1 MSDELG
7 SLLNAVD
14 NLCNILFV
22 EPKLGV
28 LYMFAFM
35 ASAIALNSMARDCK
49 PSRSDKLMMVLI
61 SIGGI
66 YNCTAFIITFVP
78 WLCTFLTNQ

>member
-22 EPKLGV
+22 ESKLGV

-49 PSRSDKLMMVLI
+49 PSRSDRRGADDVTYRDLVF
-61 SIGGI
+61 GR
-66 YNCTAFIITFVP
+66 AHFVVSGKKEERGVKDG
-78 WLCTFLTNQ
+78 